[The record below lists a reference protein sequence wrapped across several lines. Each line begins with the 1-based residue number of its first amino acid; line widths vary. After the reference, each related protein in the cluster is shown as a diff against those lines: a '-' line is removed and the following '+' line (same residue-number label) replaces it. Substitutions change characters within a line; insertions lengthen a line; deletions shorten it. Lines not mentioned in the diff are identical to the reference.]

1 MFKKIIS
8 ITLILSLLSACGFT
22 PIYSSKNMKN
32 KDFSIEVVSIDG
44 DRDIN
49 NQINLHLRK
58 YQNDLKIKKLISI
71 NTVYKKNIYLKD
83 STGDASEY
91 KLEVTAN
98 INVNSKQ
105 KFLISES
112 FNMKKMTN
120 LFDQSNYEKTIK
132 KNFADSIVEK
142 LLLKLA
148 ISNDI

>member
-1 MFKKIIS
+1 M
-8 ITLILSLLSACGFT
+8 
-22 PIYSSKNMKN
+22 
-32 KDFSIEVVSIDG
+32 DG

-49 NQINLHLRK
+49 NQITLHLRK
-58 YQNDLKIKKLISI
+58 YQNNLKKKKLISI
-71 NTVYKKNIYLKD
+71 NTEYKKSIYLKD

-98 INVNSKQ
+98 INVNSEQ
-105 KFLISES
+105 KLLISES

-132 KNFADSIVEK
+132 KNFADSIIEK